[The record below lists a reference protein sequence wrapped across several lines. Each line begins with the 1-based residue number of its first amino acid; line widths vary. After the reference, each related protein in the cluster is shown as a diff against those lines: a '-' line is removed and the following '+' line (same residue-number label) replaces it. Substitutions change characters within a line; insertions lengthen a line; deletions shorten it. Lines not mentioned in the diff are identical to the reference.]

1 MHTTTTTTFLT
12 ALTSAT
18 LALANPAPAPAP
30 AAHPALVT
38 PAPALHPAAARLA
51 ARQFRTSDSDMSK
64 SIACG
69 SAYLSL
75 ADSAPRETNTDLAKW
90 VLTAVSP
97 AAAELVTATAL
108 DDSFTSLCDPSLT
121 ATLTPPASLS
131 RAWSTYLENASSW
144 ITSAAPAASSL
155 AQSCGGEIGAVIE
168 LLVVSDS
175 ESCTKAVLDL
185 VAAANGEDVTTTGGG
200 TATVSPTR
208 SRTTAAPEESETGST
223 GGDDGD
229 DNNDDGGDDSGNGNG
244 GSDGGNGGSDDNG
257 SDETGPAGAAE
268 TSSTSTGGV
277 PRETG
282 FVGVAA
288 AAAVAVVGV
297 VAAL

>member
-1 MHTTTTTTFLT
+1 MHTTTTLLT

-18 LALANPAPAPAP
+18 LALANPAPAP
-30 AAHPALVT
+30 HPALVT
-38 PAPALHPAAARLA
+38 PAPAIHPAAAQLA
-51 ARQFRTSDSDMSK
+51 ARQFRTSDSDLSK
-64 SIACG
+64 SVECASLYG
-69 SAYLSL
+69 SL
-75 ADSAPRETNTDLAKW
+75 AQGMPRETNRDLGRWLLTAAGSLADLA
-90 VLTAVSP
+90 
-97 AAAELVTATAL
+97 TATAI
-108 DDSFTSLCDPSLT
+108 DESFTTLCDASVT

-131 RAWSTYLENASSW
+131 SAYSTYLDNASSW
-144 ITSAAPAASSL
+144 VTSIAPAASSI
-155 AQSCGGEIGAVIE
+155 AESCGGQISAFIDVLVI
-168 LLVVSDS
+168 SDS
-175 ESCTKAVLDL
+175 ESCTKAVLGL
-185 VAAANGEDVTTTGGG
+185 VDVYNGDDVTTTGSGS
-200 TATVSPTR
+200 ATVSPTG
-208 SRTTAAPEESETGST
+208 SRTTAAPEESETGSA

-229 DNNDDGGDDSGNGNG
+229 DDNNDGGDDSGSGNG
-244 GSDGGNGGSDDNG
+244 DSDDND

>member
-1 MHTTTTTTFLT
+1 MHTTTTLLA

-18 LALANPAPAPAP
+18 LALANPAPAAE
-30 AAHPALVT
+30 AHPALVT
-38 PAPALHPAAARLA
+38 AAPALHPAAARLA
-51 ARQFRTSDSDMSK
+51 ARQFRTTDSEISK

-75 ADSAPRETNTDLAKW
+75 AGDAPRETNAALARW
-90 VLTAVSP
+90 VLSAASP
-97 AAAELVTATAL
+97 AAEIVTATAL
-108 DDSFTSLCDPSLT
+108 DESLTSLCDPSLT

-131 RAWSTYLENASSW
+131 SAWSTYLEKASSW
-144 ITSAAPAASSL
+144 MTSAAPEASSL
-155 AQSCGGEIGAVIE
+155 AQSCGGEIGAVIGF
-168 LLVVSDS
+168 LVVSDA

-185 VAAANGEDVTTTGGG
+185 VAAANGEDVTS
-200 TATVSPTR
+200 ASDSETVSPTR
-208 SRTTAAPEESETGST
+208 SRTTAAPEASETGSAGGDDDNGD
-223 GGDDGD
+223 GGDDGAD
-229 DNNDDGGDDSGNGNG
+229 NGNG
-244 GSDGGNGGSDDNG
+244 GGEDGGSDNG
-257 SDETGPAGAAE
+257 SDETGGAGAAE